1 MKVLLTKD
9 VKDLGKAGEV
19 HEVKDGYGKNFLIG
33 KGLAL
38 HATQEILARHAAQ
51 EKKRKA
57 EEAQEIAEL
66 KELAL
71 KLDKLEIIIKKK
83 LGQNK
88 HLFGA
93 VTKDEIAHALL
104 EQHQIEIDKKHIV
117 SKENIKTV
125 GEHDI
130 DFKLGHGLHA
140 TLHVDVIG
148 E

>member
-38 HATQEILARHAAQ
+38 HATQEILAKHAAQ
-51 EKKRKA
+51 ERKRKA
-57 EEAQEIAEL
+57 DEAQEIEDL
-66 KELAL
+66 KTLAT
-71 KLDKLEIIIKKK
+71 KLDKLKIVIKKK
-83 LGQNK
+83 VGNNN

-104 EQHQIEIDKKHIV
+104 AQHSIEIDKKHIV
-117 SKENIKTV
+117 SKDNIKTI
-125 GEHDI
+125 GEHNI

>member
-38 HATQEILARHAAQ
+38 HATQEILAKHAAQ
-51 EKKRKA
+51 ERKRKA
-57 EEAQEIAEL
+57 DEAQEIEDL
-66 KELAL
+66 KALAT
-71 KLDKLEIIIKKK
+71 KLDKLEIIINKK
-83 LGQNK
+83 LGKNN

-104 EQHQIEIDKKHIV
+104 AQHNIEIDKKHIV

-140 TLHVDVIG
+140 TLHVDIVG